1 MAVFD
6 ALGYFTL
13 ALEFTNFPATESQS
27 GVPPNLTQ
35 PTPESIDDLARA
47 AAGELD
53 ALETLDAVEQWR
65 VAVLGRRGSLT
76 TVLRGLS
83 GLDIEHR
90 RTIGALA
97 NQAKQALESR
107 LEERVREINDA
118 ALLRAS
124 TEDRLDVTLPGRAPA
139 EGRLHPTTRIVR
151 QICDAFVGM
160 GFGIVEGPEVEWD
173 HYNFEMLN
181 IPKGHPARDMW
192 NTLWVDYR
200 NEAGE
205 YPMLL
210 RTHTSPMQARVM
222 EGRQPPIR
230 VIVPGKCYRYEAT
243 DATHEWH
250 FYQVEGL
257 AVDEGITFANLKGT
271 LYEFARRLFGE
282 ERRVRFR
289 CDYFPFVEPGV
300 DMSIDC
306 FACDGNS
313 PGPAGRPP
321 SDGCRVCRDS
331 GWIEIMG
338 AGMVHPKVLAGV
350 GYDPDKYTG
359 FAFGLGPERI
369 AMLKYGIDD
378 IRHFYAND
386 LRFLRQF

>member
-1 MAVFD
+1 MVQ
-6 ALGYFTL
+6 T
-13 ALEFTNFPATESQS
+13 
-27 GVPPNLTQ
+27 TQ
-35 PTPESIDDLARA
+35 QNIEDLASA
-47 AAGELD
+47 ALAELSAMD
-53 ALETLDAVEQWR
+53 SLEALEQWR
-65 VAVLGRRGSLT
+65 ISYLGRRGSLT

-83 GLDIEHR
+83 GLDIEER
-90 RTIGALA
+90 RRIGALA
-97 NQAKQALESR
+97 NQAKESLESR
-107 LEERVREINDA
+107 LETRTREINEV
-118 ALLRAS
+118 ALLRAAS
-124 TEDRLDVTLPGRAPA
+124 EDRLDVTLPGRPPA
-139 EGRLHPTTRIVR
+139 EGRLHPTTQIVR
-151 QICDAFVGM
+151 EICAAFVGM
-160 GFGIVEGPEVEWD
+160 GFSVVEGPEVEWD

-192 NTLWVDYR
+192 NTLWVDYTD
-200 NEAGE
+200 EAGDQ
-205 YPMLL
+205 PMLL

-222 EGRQPPIR
+222 ESQQPPVR

-306 FACDGNS
+306 FACVGH
-313 PGPAGRPP
+313 GE
-321 SDGCRVCRDS
+321 GCRICRDS

-359 FAFGLGPERI
+359 FAFGMGPERI

-386 LRFLRQF
+386 LRFLQQF